1 MNHDPECPQGSR
13 FTKLGPSMCVCHII
27 ASKRAETNGIMTH
40 DPLCPRWMTTMNG
53 DTWHPFE
60 NSGTCLLCDL
70 IAKVRAD
77 EREKARHD
85 FQTACIDIEL
95 LIQTLIGVNERL
107 GGSGGIS
114 DIL

>member
-1 MNHDPECPQGSR
+1 MN
-13 FTKLGPSMCVCHII
+13 
-27 ASKRAETNGIMTH
+27 H
-40 DPLCPRWMTTMNG
+40 DPLCPTPECDYGKPEGSCMG
-53 DTWHPFE
+53 YAD
-60 NSGTCLLCDL
+60 CLHHCQCRL
-70 IAKVRAD
+70 IATTRAD

>member
-1 MNHDPECPQGSR
+1 MKQYGVRGPLSDPPQ
-13 FTKLGPSMCVCHII
+13 LGEYVVVAAWEVEAAIT
-27 ASKRAETNGIMTH
+27 AA
-40 DPLCPRWMTTMNG
+40 
-53 DTWHPFE
+53 
-60 NSGTCLLCDL
+60 
-70 IAKVRAD
+70 RAD